1 MSSSRGKRRYR
12 RPPKHGKHLKRRRGV
27 HKHAGSPET
36 RRWENDHLIPERP
49 PWLPVETYVK
59 LAELRASL

>member
-1 MSSSRGKRRYR
+1 MSRSNGKRRYR
-12 RPPKHGKHLKRRRGV
+12 RPAKHGKHHQRRRGV
-27 HKHAGSPET
+27 HKNSGSPET
-36 RRWENDHLIPERP
+36 RRWEDQHLIPARP